1 MNGTSAG
8 NWIEVKD
15 EKSMSNREAT
25 RWLGVWLGCQLKFKS
40 YINERVR
47 RALAAEIHILKV

>member
-1 MNGTSAG
+1 MGQVRGTR
-8 NWIEVKD
+8 IEVKD
-15 EKSMSNREAT
+15 EKIVSNREAT